1 MLKTILFTHDDLDG
15 GGCRIIFEIAHSYMN
30 KGDEYDVINCS
41 NQSVE
46 DDVNKIMNS
55 ERIDLNTLICFADIC
70 VCDKTLSYI
79 KSKGYKVMIWDH
91 HRSNLFATWIIPE
104 AIIEIEN
111 DLGVPQCG
119 TSLMYQYF
127 ANIGYNDENDIR
139 GTYFMT
145 ETTQKILGELVDTIR
160 SYDTYEWK
168 QTNNLKAKKLNTL
181 FYLMGIDNFCERY
194 INRIIKNEIRT
205 SSDVLLVDDDLKFVI
220 DEKIRRE
227 QKIINCVTPDDICE
241 LNIKGYKVAF
251 SFPIIGA
258 SVSELGNQFLIK
270 YPEYDIFMGFQ
281 VNNNEGI
288 SISLRS
294 IKDNI
299 DVSKIASMIGG
310 GGHIKA
316 AGASLNTYLKDTI
329 INTIVSLYS

>member
-15 GGCRIIFEIAHSYMN
+15 GGCRIIFEIAHSHMK

-46 DDVNKIMNS
+46 EDVNTIINS
-55 ERIDLNTLICFADIC
+55 GRIDLNTLICFADIC
-70 VCDKTLSYI
+70 ICDKALSYM
-79 KSKGYKVMIWDH
+79 KNKGYNIMIWDH

-111 DLGVPQCG
+111 DFGVPQCG

-127 ANIGYNDENDIR
+127 AKLGYIDDIK
-139 GTYFMT
+139 GKHFMT
-145 ETTQKILGELVDTIR
+145 EIISKILGKLVDTIR

-168 QTNNLKAKKLNTL
+168 QTNNLEAKKLNTL
-181 FYLMGIDNFCERY
+181 FYLMGIDNFCDRY
-194 INRIIKNEIRT
+194 VNRITKNEIT
-205 SSDVLLVDDDLKFVI
+205 ACSDVLLVDNDLKLVI

-227 QKIINCVTPDDICE
+227 QKIINCITPDDIFE

-251 SFPIIGA
+251 SFPAIGA

-288 SISLRS
+288 SVSFRS
-294 IKDNI
+294 IKDDV
-299 DVSKIASMIGG
+299 DVSKIASIIGG

-316 AGASLNTYLKDTI
+316 SGASLNYYLKDII
-329 INTIVSLYS
+329 INTIESLYS